1 MINDC
6 EVRFFRILGNEL
18 FLARLIS
25 LIEVVPVTR
34 NGFGAGCFQWP
45 DHADSQKLGIGQ
57 IPDALG

>member
-25 LIEVVPVTR
+25 IIEVVPVTR
-34 NGFGAGCFQWP
+34 NGFGAGGF
-45 DHADSQKLGIGQ
+45 
-57 IPDALG
+57 